1 LGIKIMMPPEAVSSA
16 AGALITRQVLSEIVR
31 KSVRTPLDEH
41 YFAVMVHKGFADDLG
56 HMTLNDIA
64 KLLSCP
70 SSTVRHLIAEHI
82 VNGSARGGC
91 KFCKDASKELKTLI
105 VEEEGKDHGVEA
117 PFSLFVTLSAIS
129 SSKSRRGR

>member
-1 LGIKIMMPPEAVSSA
+1 MMPPEAVDSA
-16 AGALITRQVLSEIVR
+16 AGALITRQVLGEIVS

-41 YFAVMVHKGFADDLG
+41 YFAVMVHKGFSDDLRR
-56 HMTLNDIA
+56 MNFNDIA

-91 KFCKDASKELKTLI
+91 KLCKGSSKELKTLI
-105 VEEEGKDHGVEA
+105 SEEKGQDHGIDA
-117 PFSLFVTLSAIS
+117 PFSLFVTISAIS
-129 SSKSRRGR
+129 SRRR